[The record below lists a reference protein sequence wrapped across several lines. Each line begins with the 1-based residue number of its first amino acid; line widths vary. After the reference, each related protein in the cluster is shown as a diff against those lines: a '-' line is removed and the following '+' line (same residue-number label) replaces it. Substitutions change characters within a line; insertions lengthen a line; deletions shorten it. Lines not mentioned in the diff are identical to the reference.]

1 MKAEKIAM
9 SIITMCIII
18 VMCIGSITFCKGYG
32 SDDPL
37 LMCGGLGLMLIF
49 WITLLIVTQ
58 ACKNQSLE
66 EEIEELKTDLALLQN
81 RIDWIEDD
89 ICKEYKEDE

>member
-9 SIITMCIII
+9 SIITGCIII
-18 VMCIGSITFCKGYG
+18 VMCLGSITFCNGYG

-49 WITLLIVTQ
+49 WITLLVITQ
-58 ACKNQSLE
+58 ALKNQSLE
-66 EEIEELKTDLALLQN
+66 QQIEELKTDLAILQN

>member
-9 SIITMCIII
+9 SIITVCIII
-18 VMCIGSITFCKGYG
+18 VMCLGSITFCEGYG
-32 SDDPL
+32 SDDAL

-49 WITLLIVTQ
+49 WIILLVITQ

-89 ICKEYKEDE
+89 TCKEYKGDE